1 MTIPVIKELIF
12 PLVQPMHLRVA
23 HVRRFLITIRKA
35 YNMERNNEN
44 PNEIN
49 KKNTASSPNPPFVLV
64 IRSMKKLVENIKM
77 V

>member
-23 HVRRFLITIRKA
+23 HVRRFLITTRNA
-35 YNMERNNEN
+35 YNIERNNEN
-44 PNEIN
+44 PNDIN
-49 KKNTASSPNPPFVLV
+49 KKNTARSPNPAFVLV
-64 IRSMKKLVENIKM
+64 IISMKKLVENIKM